1 MAAAAGHRGAFPC
14 KLWKKFAQVC
24 SVCSGHILFK
34 VCTVLAPLPG
44 RCANFFSDRKKFAHF
59 PGRLL
64 RMMSKLLIKFG
75 CHLRC
80 LPRKVCKLLIKFGCH
95 LHFLPR
101 MMSKLLIKFGCRLRC
116 LFILMS
122 KLFPHCV
129 QTLHRINVFYWF
141 PAAACRRLA
150 LGKRRRLPRSRRLAL
165 GLGALR
171 RVSPLL
177 ATARSAP
184 IGSAHNTID
193 QKAAMV
199 NGVMRD
205 FRTCVIGY
213 IKQCGNRFAGVENSR
228 SHRGQQRI
236 QPKIDD
242 FATRICGPLVTLL
255 FAIVALRQLESARS
269 NATEALSTGEA
280 RSRSGREARPR
291 GI

>member
-1 MAAAAGHRGAFPC
+1 MVGHRGAFLC

-24 SVCSGHILFK
+24 SVCSGHIFFK

-44 RCANFFSDRKKFAHF
+44 RCANFFSYRFKFAHL
-59 PGRLL
+59 PG
-64 RMMSKLLIKFG
+64 
-75 CHLRC
+75 C

-95 LHFLPR
+95 LRCVPR
-101 MMSKLLIKFGCRLRC
+101 KVCKLLIKFGCRLRC
-116 LFILMS
+116 LFILMC

-150 LGKRRRLPRSRRLAL
+150 LGKGRRLPRSRRLTL

-177 ATARSAP
+177 ATARRAP
-184 IGSAHNTID
+184 IGSAHNTTD

-199 NGVMRD
+199 NGVVKD
-205 FRTCVIGY
+205 FRTCVLGY

-228 SHRGQQRI
+228 SHPGQQRI
-236 QPKIDD
+236 QPKTDD